1 MAQEYNA
8 ITDGTFT
15 LQESDDKKQFYFFR
29 NDGGKLTDQDDPM
42 DLFHAY
48 IMSKMMSG
56 EITGMI
62 TSNIRCEKS
71 EDDTTIRITLL
82 DFTET
87 PISIDITPDQENK
100 QPGFLKRWFHKIFG

>member
-1 MAQEYNA
+1 MAQDYNA
-8 ITDGTFT
+8 ITDGTFS
-15 LQESDDKKQFYFFR
+15 LQESDDKKQFYFYR

-71 EDDTTIRITLL
+71 EDDTTLRITLL

-87 PISIDITPDQENK
+87 PISIDITPDYENK